1 MFPYRFAI
9 PNTMKKKSS
18 GFTLIELM
26 ITLAVAAIVL
36 LVAVPSFDNL
46 MEKNRVEA
54 VQKDL
59 ARDIAFA
66 RQAAATRNTFV
77 SICKSSN
84 GTSCGGNWKQG
95 WIIYVDIPGGTAG
108 TVDGDD
114 EVLRVHEA
122 INTNDSLT
130 NTEDFLQ
137 FSASGALQEPD
148 TGLPEIKVC
157 SASGDHVQGLTVL
170 RSGRAIVKNGLS
182 CP

>member
-1 MFPYRFAI
+1 MLLTRFAI
-9 PNTMKKKSS
+9 PNTMKKMNC

-54 VQKDL
+54 AQKDL

-77 SICKSSN
+77 SICKSSD
-84 GTSCGGNWKQG
+84 GASCGGNWKQG
-95 WIIYVDIPGGTAG
+95 WITYVDVPGGTAG
-108 TVDGDD
+108 VVDGDD
-114 EVLRVHEA
+114 DVLRVHAA
-122 INTNDSLT
+122 INSSDSLT
-130 NTEDFLQ
+130 SVDDFLQ

-148 TGLPEIKVC
+148 ASLPEFKIC

-170 RSGRAIVKNGLS
+170 RSGRAIVKNSLS